1 MKPEILAE
9 LDRVLKAAIAEQVA
23 KPLADL
29 RASLGELDGIGA
41 ELAARLNQ
49 ASALGASGKE
59 PAPEGSNFRSNR
71 DADSSSLRLHG
82 HGCPQVNRESR
93 LVVPPRRLNLLPGET
108 ERICEVSAQEVCG
121 PEMGA

>member
-1 MKPEILAE
+1 VKPEILAD
-9 LDRVLKAAIAEQVA
+9 LDRVLKAAIAEQIA

-59 PAPEGSNFRSNR
+59 TGPGGFK
-71 DADSSSLRLHG
+71 
-82 HGCPQVNRESR
+82 
-93 LVVPPRRLNLLPGET
+93 LPF
-108 ERICEVSAQEVCG
+108 
-121 PEMGA
+121 

>member
-59 PAPEGSNFRSNR
+59 TGPVGFK
-71 DADSSSLRLHG
+71 
-82 HGCPQVNRESR
+82 
-93 LVVPPRRLNLLPGET
+93 LPF
-108 ERICEVSAQEVCG
+108 
-121 PEMGA
+121 